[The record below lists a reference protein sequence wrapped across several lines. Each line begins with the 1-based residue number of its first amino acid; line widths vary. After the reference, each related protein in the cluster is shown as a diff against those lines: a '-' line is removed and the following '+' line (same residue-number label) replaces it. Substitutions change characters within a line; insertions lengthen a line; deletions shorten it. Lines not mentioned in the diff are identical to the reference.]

1 MLRFIFIV
9 QSLAVTI
16 TAAAAVP
23 GNDATSGESAPE
35 VDSSFWMNGA
45 STALHDDLPSNRQ
58 LQKII
63 GGERVNVSD
72 YPWYGFASFVVERA
86 NNVSDNFLCGSAI
99 IHSDI
104 VVSTA
109 NCIVSYATPRDAT
122 KISVTIFTGYN
133 RTDRTF
139 ESAYSVTDIYY
150 PKSFFLNID
159 EIENNIVFYKLSE
172 STSVSPI
179 IWNTDPS
186 IPSVGDILSAF
197 GYGVTAND
205 GNLSDTL
212 QKVDLSYLSN
222 AECREAWFPI
232 GFRFFDESTMCADA
246 DGKGPCRG
254 DSGGP
259 LVTQDGV
266 LVGMIS
272 VTRLGACDRS
282 PTLFTRIS
290 YYSDMI
296 SSVSRARQTH
306 RSKHANVV

>member
-16 TAAAAVP
+16 SAASAVH

-72 YPWYGFASFVVERA
+72 YPWFGYASLVIERA
-86 NNVSDNFLCGSAI
+86 NNVTSRFLCGSSF

-104 VVSTA
+104 VVSA
-109 NCIVSYATPRDAT
+109 ASCIVDDDTPRDAT

-133 RTDRTF
+133 RSDRTF
-139 ESAYSVTDIYY
+139 ESAHPVTDIYY
-150 PKSFFLNID
+150 PRSFVNTID
-159 EIENNIVFYKLSE
+159 KVDNDIVFYKLSE
-172 STSVSPI
+172 SASVPPI

-186 IPSVGDILSAF
+186 IPSAGDVLSTF
-197 GYGVTAND
+197 GYGLTADD
-205 GNLSDTL
+205 GTASDTL
-212 QKVDLSYLSN
+212 QKVDLSYFSN
-222 AECREAWFPI
+222 AECRDAWFPI
-232 GFRFFDESTMCADA
+232 GFRIFDESTMCADA
-246 DGKGPCRG
+246 EGKGTCLG
-254 DSGGP
+254 DGGGA
-259 LVTQDGV
+259 LVTQNSV
-266 LVGMIS
+266 LVGLNS
-272 VTRLGACDRS
+272 VNRLGGCDRA
-282 PTLFTRIS
+282 PTAFTRIS

-296 SSVSRARQTH
+296 SSVSSARQAH